1 MSFEHTTKQQNKQK
15 EKTMNINKIK
25 QSRFGRIVCR
35 MFGEERGAVMME
47 YVIVAVLIAAAVAVG
62 AWYFGRS
69 VNNEF
74 RVASHGV
81 TGDDISAQE
90 AQDNAQKNVSAQD
103 AAAKGAQ
110 KNYIQTADEDAAD
123 L

>member
-1 MSFEHTTKQQNKQK
+1 
-15 EKTMNINKIK
+15 MNINKIK

-74 RVASHGV
+74 RVASHAV
-81 TGDDISAQE
+81 VGDDSAANTQQAA
-90 AQDNAQKNVSAQD
+90 AQGNVAGQD
-103 AAAKGAQ
+103 AAARSTQ
-110 KNYIQTADEDAAD
+110 KDKIVTANEDAAD